1 MARKQ
6 RLKLDS
12 YRRYL
17 YRRACALRRLNE
29 FEFSSFIRGLVLSRE
44 SDLAENRN
52 CEGVLAENR
61 NCEAVNAEIAMRLAC
76 KINRHPLIWKLF
88 FRVE

>member
-12 YRRYL
+12 YRRNL
-17 YRRACALRRLNE
+17 YRTACVSRRLNE
-29 FEFSSFIRGLVLSRE
+29 VEFSSFIRGLVLSRE
-44 SDLAENRN
+44 SD
-52 CEGVLAENR
+52 LAENR